1 MSLRVA
7 LAPLLLVVACA
18 GGETGPN
25 SGSASMPTMPGY
37 MPTTADDATDPA
49 DTTDDPATSAPSTD
63 PQDPTTSSDPA
74 TSDVSATFT
83 TTLPDPDTGDDTT
96 GAPPVTSTT
105 TTDPNPGCAEPCDDP
120 PGPCFDSPGNCI
132 NDLCDYPPS
141 ADGVA
146 CDDGNP
152 CTDSDSCNGA
162 GSCTGLAKACPTP
175 PNATGG
181 SCQNGTCGGFTC
193 VDPYENCDGD
203 WANGCEVPTG
213 VPNRCSVNGLT
224 DSGCWTAYCGA
235 NPSADASFGT
245 YHCVDCVN
253 CHEPVD
259 GQWQWCNHT
268 NGTFYD
274 PAAGNCPAA
283 DQDKICTL

>member
-37 MPTTADDATDPA
+37 MPTTTADDATDPA
-49 DTTDDPATSAPSTD
+49 DTTDVDPATSD

-96 GAPPVTSTT
+96 GTPPVVSTT
-105 TTDPNPGCAEPCDDP
+105 TGEEPNPGCVDPCDSP
-120 PGPCFDSPGNCI
+120 PGQCFDGPGNCI
-132 NDLCDYPPS
+132 NDVCDYPPS

-146 CDDGNP
+146 CDDGDT

-213 VPNRCSVNGLT
+213 VPNRCSANGLT

-235 NPSADASFGT
+235 NPNADASFGT

-253 CHEPVD
+253 CHEPVE

-268 NGTFYD
+268 AGTFYD